1 LHGRRNLSRD
11 TARAMSKENVEAAT
25 WIETARR
32 AIDAWNRQDL
42 DAFLD
47 TWHPDCE
54 WRPAF
59 PRSLE
64 GVGTTYRGREGIARA
79 WHGVR
84 AVWDEYRLDPEE
96 AHIVGKRLVVVGRV
110 YARGRE
116 SGLDL
121 DSAWSGLAT
130 FRDGLAISALDWLD
144 RDAAFKAVEPP
155 D

>member
-1 LHGRRNLSRD
+1 MTS
-11 TARAMSKENVEAAT
+11 ENVETAI
-25 WIETARR
+25 WIETARS

-47 TWHPDCE
+47 TWHPDCG

-96 AHIVGKRLVVVGRV
+96 AHVVGRRLVVVGHV

-121 DSAWSGLAT
+121 DSGWSGLAT
-130 FRDGLAISALDWLD
+130 FRGGLTISAFDWLD
-144 RDAAFKAVEPP
+144 RDAALKAVQSRV
-155 D
+155 

>member
-1 LHGRRNLSRD
+1 
-11 TARAMSKENVEAAT
+11 MSKENVEAAT

-96 AHIVGKRLVVVGRV
+96 AHIVGERLVVVGRV